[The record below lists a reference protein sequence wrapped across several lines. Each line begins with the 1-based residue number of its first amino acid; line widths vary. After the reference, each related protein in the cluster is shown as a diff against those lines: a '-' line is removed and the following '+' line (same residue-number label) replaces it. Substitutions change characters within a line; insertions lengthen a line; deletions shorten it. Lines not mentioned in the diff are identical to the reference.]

1 MVRSQARARGGGHA
15 GSGQGGFHKWSV
27 VGVATVLVR
36 GARTDPYGWALVVE
50 AEQGLEGVVGD
61 EVIVPW
67 ETESG
72 ISSVD
77 RSGGPQGDGEHDH
90 EGVVPVGGGL
100 EMLLVGWVGYC
111 WGPEAD

>member
-1 MVRSQARARGGGHA
+1 M
-15 GSGQGGFHKWSV
+15 
-27 VGVATVLVR
+27 ATVWVR
-36 GARTDPYGWALVVE
+36 GARTVRHGWALVVE

-61 EVIVPW
+61 EVVVPW

-77 RSGGPQGDGEHDH
+77 RSGGLQGDGEHDH
-90 EGVVPVGGGL
+90 EGAVPVGGGL
-100 EMLLVGWVGYC
+100 ERLLVGLIGYC